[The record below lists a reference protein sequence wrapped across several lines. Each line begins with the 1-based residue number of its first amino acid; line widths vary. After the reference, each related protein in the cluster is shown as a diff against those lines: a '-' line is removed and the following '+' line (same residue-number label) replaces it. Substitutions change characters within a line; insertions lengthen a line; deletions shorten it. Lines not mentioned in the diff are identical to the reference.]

1 MTKIMK
7 RNNCFYKYLTIIIT
21 LLLLLSSYSKADTS
35 DYISARITDNIL
47 NIGLTN
53 TTTFCAFQMDVQLP
67 NGVSETKVEPVAERL
82 GQNGSATELG
92 DTKFIIDKKNLPCG
106 ILRITAY
113 NLANAAITL
122 NDGPLLKITL
132 DKIPNEPTSLTVSD
146 IEFVTRENICSTSL
160 SDLSAENGS
169 GIGYT
174 VSMSSFTQ
182 SLINTLPN
190 GTTLDLSNT
199 EEFDGTNTNT
209 FNIIYKRQVSD
220 KGIKWGSI
228 CMPNS
233 ISSTE
238 DLQLYTVTAINDN
251 TVTIT
256 AKEELEAGE
265 PGIYNLKKEG
275 DLIIKASGQLKL
287 PQAGT
292 WLVGV
297 MKQTNVTE
305 ANTFYLKDNQFK
317 SINDNFNISA
327 FKAYLKGSPATA
339 KSSTLDISEDGITDV
354 DIVTDNNTITT
365 EGIYNLQGSAQRIL
379 HKGLNILKL
388 SDGNARKVL
397 IR

>member
-53 TTTFCAFQMDVQLP
+53 TTTFCAFQMDIKLP
-67 NGVSETKVEPVAERL
+67 SGVSETTVEPVAERL

-92 DTKFIIDKKNLPCG
+92 DTKFIIDKKNLPG
-106 ILRITAY
+106 SILRITAY

-132 DKIPNEPTSLTVSD
+132 DKIPNEPTSLTVTN
-146 IEFVTRENICSTSL
+146 IEFVK
-160 SDLSAENGS
+160 SDDISSAILPNLTTGNDS
-169 GIGYT
+169 GTGYT
-174 VSMSSFTQ
+174 VSMTSFNQ
-182 SLINTLPN
+182 SLIDNIPH
-190 GTTLDLSNT
+190 GTTLDLSDT
-199 EEFDGTNTNT
+199 KEFSGESSHI
-209 FNIIYKRQVSD
+209 FNVIYKRSMTNGVR
-220 KGIKWGSI
+220 WGSI
-228 CMPNS
+228 CMPTA
-233 ISSTE
+233 ISSTSYM
-238 DLQLYTVTAINDN
+238 QLYSVAAIGNN
-251 TVTIT
+251 SVTIT
-256 AKEELEAGE
+256 AKDQLEAGE
-265 PGIYNLKKEG
+265 PGIYYLKNGG
-275 DLIIKASGQLKL
+275 DLMIETAGDLK
-287 PQAGT
+287 PAKT
-292 WLVGV
+292 NSFLVGV
-297 MKQTNVTE
+297 MKQTNVTRS
-305 ANTFYLKDNQFK
+305 NTFYLKDNKFK
-317 SINDNFNISA
+317 SINGNFNISA
-327 FKAYLKGSPATA
+327 FKAYLQGSPATA
-339 KSSTLDISEDGITDV
+339 KSSTLDISENDITDV